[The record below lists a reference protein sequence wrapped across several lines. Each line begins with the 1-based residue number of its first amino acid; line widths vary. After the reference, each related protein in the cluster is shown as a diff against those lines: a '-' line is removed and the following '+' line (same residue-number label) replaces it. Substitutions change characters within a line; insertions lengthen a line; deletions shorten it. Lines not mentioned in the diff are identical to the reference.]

1 MTVVAIHQP
10 NYLPWLGFFAKALD
24 SDVLV
29 LYDTIQFEKGG
40 FTNRVRI
47 KGSAGVQWL
56 TQPVATAGACS
67 QEISHVAFARPD
79 WSRKHLNALQAS
91 YARAAYF
98 QPYFGQLAELLG
110 APGCNLSVCNER
122 LTRWACQI
130 LHLGVVLVRASDLA
144 TEGND
149 PTQRLIALV
158 RALGG
163 DTYLSGSGGFGYQNL
178 VNFEGAGLRV
188 VRSRSSFP
196 EYPQLWGEFCHGMS
210 IVDLL
215 FNCGPASRS
224 FLEKG
229 NWKA

>member
-56 TQPVATAGACS
+56 TQPVATAGASS

-163 DTYLSGSGGFGYQNL
+163 DTYLSASGGVCSHDPPNVARG
-178 VNFEGAGLRV
+178 GLRLGL
-188 VRSRSSFP
+188 RPSSF
-196 EYPQLWGEFCHGMS
+196 H
-210 IVDLL
+210 
-215 FNCGPASRS
+215 PAPPPTS
-224 FLEKG
+224 
-229 NWKA
+229 AVA